1 MWLSRAREAD
11 MSSTAVGTGLVHVAE
26 TKFRTCPA
34 TGLKIDVAA
43 ERLIRANAV
52 AAVVFLAIGGTFGLL
67 VALTRW
73 PAVHL
78 LSADMFYLALT
89 AHGLDV
95 LLLWII
101 FFEIAV
107 LYFASAVI
115 L

>member
-1 MWLSRAREAD
+1 
-11 MSSTAVGTGLVHVAE
+11 MSTVATE
-26 TKFRTCPA
+26 SDYIGKLAAKFRTCPA
-34 TGLKIDVAA
+34 TGLKVDLAA
-43 ERLIRANAV
+43 ERLIKANAV

-78 LSADMFYLALT
+78 LSSDMFYLVLT

-101 FFEIAV
+101 FFEMAI

-115 L
+115 LSLSLIHI